1 MPELCEAFS
10 TYWRILSPGRY
21 IFLPSGQ
28 NRPVRSLAKE
38 VTHMDK
44 NKSSNQTSNQT
55 GSQNCK
61 GTDKKSSQTTD
72 KK

>member
-1 MPELCEAFS
+1 
-10 TYWRILSPGRY
+10 
-21 IFLPSGQ
+21 
-28 NRPVRSLAKE
+28 
-38 VTHMDK
+38 MDK
-44 NKSSNQTSNQT
+44 NKSSNQTGNQT

>member
-1 MPELCEAFS
+1 
-10 TYWRILSPGRY
+10 
-21 IFLPSGQ
+21 
-28 NRPVRSLAKE
+28 
-38 VTHMDK
+38 MDK

-61 GTDKKSSQTTD
+61 GTDKKSGQTTD